1 MVSMGLEK
9 ELMALKTKVTTVK
22 MRPNKMKKMVDTSD
36 PKRSIEPRG
45 SVSGP
50 GKNELDVWS
59 QQGLGFE
66 VIERLSGA
74 KKNTRNQ
81 NGIKHMAL
89 EKAHGKSL

>member
-1 MVSMGLEK
+1 MPFQTTSPCTPLMVSMGLEK

-50 GKNELDVWS
+50 GK
-59 QQGLGFE
+59 
-66 VIERLSGA
+66 
-74 KKNTRNQ
+74 K
-81 NGIKHMAL
+81 
-89 EKAHGKSL
+89 